1 MRLLSTALMLACIIS
16 ACIISA
22 CKYIPSFSEIAT
34 RSASRE
40 SALPVKE
47 PCMLALNNGRACRM
61 STQRC
66 EQALSVLSEV
76 KNRPLASQKEI
87 LKDAFVQ
94 KVTAQKISS
103 AELCETELERW
114 ALNTIALGKSA
125 PYDVAALIIPGLQ
138 EIKFLVWGGGMMAGF
153 LGDGV
158 GSACMS
164 AVGASISY
172 AESKQWIAC
181 KR

>member
-1 MRLLSTALMLACIIS
+1 MRFLTTALMLASIIPG
-16 ACIISA
+16 
-22 CKYIPSFSEIAT
+22 CKYIPSWSEIAT

-40 SALPVKE
+40 SALSVKE

-66 EQALSVLSEV
+66 GQALGVLSDV
-76 KNRPLASQKEI
+76 KSRPTESQKDI

-94 KVTAQKISS
+94 KVSAQYISS
-103 AELCETELERW
+103 ADLCEPELESW
-114 ALNTIALGKSA
+114 ALKTIALGKPA

-164 AVGASISY
+164 AMGASISY
-172 AESKQWIAC
+172 AESKNWISC
-181 KR
+181 KH